1 MALIKDGAV
10 VDDPWVAVAD
20 EADLPEAR
28 PAIVTLERWRAERDA
43 LIGRNAPLGVRLA
56 SDRSPAEIADDLDR
70 LALVA
75 LEFPVFTDGRAF
87 TSARLLRE
95 RYGYSGEIRAVGNV
109 LRDQI
114 LFMVRCGFDAFEM
127 DSGEMDSGE
136 MDSGSTAEEWREAA
150 AEIDVFYQ
158 APFARREGGAGLRRS
173 RPRGSCRRH
182 SHFDL

>member
-20 EADLPEAR
+20 EAELPRAR

-70 LALVA
+70 LELVA

-127 DSGEMDSGE
+127 DSGEMNSAR
-136 MDSGSTAEEWREAA
+136 TASEWRQAA

-158 APFARREGGAGLRRS
+158 APSARREGGAGLRRS
-173 RPRGSCRRH
+173 RLRGSCRRH

>member
-43 LIGRNAPLGVRLA
+43 LIRRDAPIGVRLA

-70 LALVA
+70 LTLVA

-95 RYGYSGEIRAVGNV
+95 RYRYSGEIRAVGNV

-114 LFMVRCGFDAFEM
+114 LFMVRSGFDAF
-127 DSGEMDSGE
+127 EMDSGE
-136 MDSGSTAEEWREAA
+136 MDSGSTAEEWREAV

>member
-20 EADLPEAR
+20 DADLPQAR

-127 DSGEMDSGE
+127 SSARAA
-136 MDSGSTAEEWREAA
+136 SEWRQAA

-158 APFARREGGAGLRRS
+158 APYARREGGAGLRPS

>member
-87 TSARLLRE
+87 TSARLLRQ
-95 RYGYSGEIRAVGNV
+95 RYGYSGEVRAVGNV

-114 LFMVRCGFDAFEM
+114 LFMIRCGFDAFEM
-127 DSGEMDSGE
+127 DSGRA
-136 MDSGSTAEEWREAA
+136 AEEWREAA
-150 AEIDVFYQ
+150 SEIDVFYQ
-158 APFARREGGAGLRRS
+158 AAFGRRVNVTEFPRS
-173 RPRGSCRRH
+173 RPRGRHRRH
-182 SHFDL
+182 AHFNLKLKSH